1 MKLDNGTQVMEH
13 QLQILQLLIFI
24 GGTNTTE
31 YQRAIA
37 TSLHIWQ
44 HWRNVDHVAWRL
56 FDANASMWNEE
67 SGEVC
72 FSVLAR
78 DIASS
83 GVRSDVSKV
92 SEKFELIKMKME
104 TAADLKVDLCGDDF
118 ADRKHRTIQMDSK
131 EVQATVVFFR
141 RMITSLRRGCHRHF
155 DDGCGFLDKKAT

>member
-1 MKLDNGTQVMEH
+1 MA
-13 QLQILQLLIFI
+13 
-24 GGTNTTE
+24 
-31 YQRAIA
+31 AI
-37 TSLHIWQ
+37 
-44 HWRNVDHVAWRL
+44 
-56 FDANASMWNEE
+56 DANASMWNEE

-83 GVRSDVSKV
+83 RVRSDVSKV

-118 ADRKHRTIQMDSK
+118 ADRKHRKIQMDSK

-141 RMITSLRRGCHRHF
+141 RMITSSAGGVIDTSMMVADFLIRRQGGPDHSVTLSRPFTWRNSSPACE
-155 DDGCGFLDKKAT
+155 LS

>member
-1 MKLDNGTQVMEH
+1 MRFDILSDCVVIEQVQSYGVAMKLDNGTQVMEH
-13 QLQILQLLIFI
+13 QLQILQVLIFI

-44 HWRNVDHVAWRL
+44 YWRNVDHVAWRL
-56 FDANASMWNEE
+56 FDAIASMWNEE

-92 SEKFELIKMKME
+92 SEKFELIRIKME
-104 TAADLKVDLCGDDF
+104 SVADLKVDLCGDDF
-118 ADRKHRTIQMDSK
+118 ADSK

-141 RMITSLRRGCHRHF
+141 SMITSLR
-155 DDGCGFLDKKAT
+155 